1 MSNTA
6 PHFKT
11 KCEKLN
17 LWRIKYKTSKH
28 KYILNFPKNVFN
40 LKKLTEHT
48 TIATSKKMKV
58 ELKQVA
64 TKTTKGND

>member
-1 MSNTA
+1 MSMIFASFVLGFELIFLILSIYTL
-6 PHFKT
+6 F
-11 KCEKLN
+11 EILN
-17 LWRIKYKTSKH
+17 L
-28 KYILNFPKNVFN
+28 LNFPKNVFN